1 MERFDAD
8 AVVLAVGVKAVQQC
22 ATPPTCRLHTS
33 RLSSQ
38 TCEADRARAACE

>member
-8 AVVLAVGVKAVQQC
+8 AVVLAVGVKALQQC

-33 RLSSQ
+33 RLGCQ
-38 TCEADRARAACE
+38 AREAARARAACK